1 MPNAIWDIWH
11 VLSLLI
17 LITTL
22 EGRYCYH
29 PHFTEYGNLM
39 RSQIQE
45 VWELRFQPGSLP
57 TPDPMPS
64 TPLASDWQASGQS
77 WSPLQAWDLVLLE
90 SVYLCN
96 VNSTCGRWGHHL
108 MEAAQA
114 YRLLQ
119 TFQLNKGM
127 SVLPWLFLE
136 YNTNFF
142 MFINFWSIFYR
153 LISPQMN

>member
-1 MPNAIWDIWH
+1 MPNAIWDIWY

-29 PHFTEYGNLM
+29 SHFTEHGNLM

-64 TPLASDWQASGQS
+64 TPLASGWQASGQS

-96 VNSTCGRWGHHL
+96 VNSTCGHWGHHVPVCWWKL
-108 MEAAQA
+108 PRHTGS
-114 YRLLQ
+114 YKHFNW
-119 TFQLNKGM
+119 TKGCLYCRD
-127 SVLPWLFLE
+127 SSL
-136 YNTNFF
+136 
-142 MFINFWSIFYR
+142 SIKEIF
-153 LISPQMN
+153 SCS